1 MARLASNP
9 PVAPTGMAPG
19 ANATPPSAG
28 PGALAL
34 ALAPR
39 AQGRL
44 ARPST
49 LGCLVLAAALLVGLY
64 WRMFAALVAIWS
76 IDPNYSHGFVVLGG
90 GLVFAVLSALGVPG
104 GTRFGLPDLVPRRQ
118 TLAGIAWMLVGF
130 LVGVA
135 GGVLGQW
142 LLGVVSLIFV
152 LCGAIRLVGGEEAK
166 RRFGF
171 AAMFLIFM
179 APLPMAWYQPAAV
192 TLQAIASSLSAGV
205 LEAFGATVFRE
216 GYQIHLPGY
225 TLEVGQACSGL
236 RALTAVLALA
246 VAVGHFS
253 GRTGWYAWV
262 LAVAAVPIA
271 VAANCLRV
279 VLTAILMMALGPR
292 WAEGV
297 FHTAEGLVVL
307 ALAAVLLLAAAA
319 GLTHI
324 EGRFLPT
331 GKRPQ
336 EPLAPTRRAIARSES
351 EACTTGRGVR
361 LRARLALLM
370 AILALAWAGF
380 ETGRNWLEAAGP
392 LPAVPLARPLAEL
405 PLVLGPWRGH
415 DEPLRDPRAVY
426 ADEHLQRTYRH
437 VERSQA
443 LSIWLVYSR
452 EGADR
457 GHHPEVC
464 MRVAGKPED
473 VPARRELAVDGGKAP
488 IQRYRFGRPGDYQWG
503 FYWHYPLPPAEGS
516 GVHRLQRLYQR
527 LRKRPSSLTIEVFAP
542 EYSPDDVRYVE
553 EFVRQLD
560 ETVRPLVGPN
570 AVRGSRRLPVTVLE
584 GVEPPAATKSTKR

>member
-1 MARLASNP
+1 
-9 PVAPTGMAPG
+9 
-19 ANATPPSAG
+19 
-28 PGALAL
+28 
-34 ALAPR
+34 
-39 AQGRL
+39 
-44 ARPST
+44 
-49 LGCLVLAAALLVGLY
+49 Y
-64 WRMFAALVAIWS
+64 WRLFAELIHVWS
-76 IDPNYSHGFVVLGG
+76 IDPNYSHGFVVFGAG
-90 GLVFAVLSALGVPG
+90 IVFALLAGVGVPG
-104 GTRFGLPDLVPRRQ
+104 GKRFHLPDLASGRQ
-118 TLAGIAWMLVGF
+118 TLAGLLWMLVGF
-130 LVGVA
+130 LVGMA
-135 GGVLGQW
+135 GGFVGHLF
-142 LLGVVSLIFV
+142 LGVVSLIFV

-166 RRFGF
+166 SRFGF

-192 TLQAIASSLSAGV
+192 TLQAVASSLSAGV

-216 GYQIHLPGY
+216 GHQIQLPGY

-253 GRTGWYAWV
+253 GRTWWYAWV
-262 LAVAAVPIA
+262 LALAAVPIA

-279 VLTAILMMALGPR
+279 VLTALIMMALGPQ

-297 FHTAEGLVVL
+297 YHTAEGLVVI

-324 EGRFLPT
+324 EGRFLAAGNANQKPM
-331 GKRPQ
+331 
-336 EPLAPTRRAIARSES
+336 APTRSRSEVS

-361 LRARLALLM
+361 LRARLALCILT
-370 AILALAWAGF
+370 LALAWGGL

-405 PLVLGPWRGH
+405 PLVLGPWRGN
-415 DEPLRDPRAVY
+415 DEPLRDQRLLY

-443 LSIWLVYSR
+443 LSVWLVYSR

-488 IQRYRFGRPGDYQWG
+488 IQRYRFGRPGDYQWV
-503 FYWHYPLPPAEGS
+503 FYWHYTLPPGEDS

-560 ETVRPLVGPN
+560 ETIRPLVGPDG
-570 AVRGSRRLPVTVLE
+570 VRGSRRLPVTVLE
-584 GVEPPAATKSTKR
+584 GVEPPDATKGL